1 MKVSSISLNYKIL
14 LLLLF
19 VYFNKTETLFSQQF
33 KEITGRVVSDSLSV
47 SGIHVINK
55 TKGNAE
61 ITTADGEFKV
71 VVSPGDLLLF
81 SAVQFKTKM
90 VSMDEKLF
98 ESKELTVYME
108 PFVNELKEVVVTPYT
123 LSGDLNNDLKNP
135 DIEKPVNFY
144 SLGIPG
150 YGGIREE
157 KIVSGKSLLL
167 NTLLL
172 PISGGINVE
181 AMYKHFSGYYKN
193 LKKKRQL
200 DEQFEKT
207 YQIIQFYGVQFLMDS
222 FSIKQEGVYEFI
234 TGAQENFPLD
244 EAFKKKNHAQV
255 FEYLESYAQQFKTE
269 TDSLRYSH

>member
-123 LSGDLNNDLKNP
+123 LSGDLNNDLNNP

-150 YGGIREE
+150 YGGKREE

-200 DEQFEKT
+200 DEQFENT

-234 TGAQENFPLD
+234 TGAQENFLLD

-255 FEYLESYAQQFKTE
+255 FEYLESYAQHFKTK